1 MSFFFMIN
9 IWLAGWVAA
18 GWLLVGWLAGWLL
31 AGWLAGGLAG
41 WLAGCWLAGWLA
53 GCWLAGWLTAGCLAG
68 WLAAGWLDGWLLAG
82 LLAAGCLNAGCPP
95 FTSKLPTIQRVVLSV
110 FRCLFPLGGANYAH
124 LPAHYNHC
132 AVHAYCVAYILQAH
146 WRSMRMH
153 YRKNVLSLDSD
164 AAGDC

>member
-41 WLAGCWLAGWLA
+41 WLAAGW
-53 GCWLAGWLTAGCLAG
+53 LAG
-68 WLAAGWLDGWLLAG
+68 WLAAGWLADCWLSGWLACCWLARW
-82 LLAAGCLNAGCPP
+82 LAAGWLAGCWLPECWLSP
-95 FTSKLPTIQRVVLSV
+95 LYLQTPYHSKGGFIGISMFVSTR
-110 FRCLFPLGGANYAH
+110 GANYAH